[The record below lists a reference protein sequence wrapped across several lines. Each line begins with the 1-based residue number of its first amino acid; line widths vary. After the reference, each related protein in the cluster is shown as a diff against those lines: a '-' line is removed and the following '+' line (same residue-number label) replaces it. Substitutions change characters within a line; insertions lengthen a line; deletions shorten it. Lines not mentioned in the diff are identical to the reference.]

1 MLKLHQNITIMT
13 ILLGI
18 LYFVFLIILSRSMAR
33 EQGWFAHFFYI
44 GFGLFAPLVGPLV
57 WATFWAPLDKEVAIR
72 LTILAHLLFAG
83 ILIISFLA
91 LV

>member
-1 MLKLHQNITIMT
+1 MT

-57 WATFWAPLDKEVAIR
+57 WATFWAPLDKEVAVR
-72 LTILAHLLFAG
+72 LTILEHVLFALFLL
-83 ILIISFLA
+83 ILFLV